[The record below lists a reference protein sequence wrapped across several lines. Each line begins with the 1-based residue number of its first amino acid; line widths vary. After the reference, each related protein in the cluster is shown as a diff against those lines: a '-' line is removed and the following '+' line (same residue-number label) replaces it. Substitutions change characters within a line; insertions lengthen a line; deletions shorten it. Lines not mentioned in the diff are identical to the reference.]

1 MHEAQ
6 ATLQP
11 LIHCTPPTDPAFLA
25 SVARAYGDAVE
36 ILSSDAAVL
45 VGTLIRLRTSYPMA
59 SIIPLS
65 FVGRDAPFAVW
76 LVSREGWTEI
86 EPVPSPPE
94 GVARNAP
101 TASRAALPRA

>member
-1 MHEAQ
+1 MEEAT
-6 ATLQP
+6 AAYPP

-25 SVARAYGDAVE
+25 SVSHAYGEATE
-36 ILSSDAAVL
+36 ILAGDAAVL
-45 VGTLIRLRTSYPMA
+45 VGTLIRLRTRYPMA

-65 FVGRDAPFAVW
+65 LAGRDAPSVVW

-94 GVARNAP
+94 GVAP
-101 TASRAALPRA
+101 TAASESALPQA